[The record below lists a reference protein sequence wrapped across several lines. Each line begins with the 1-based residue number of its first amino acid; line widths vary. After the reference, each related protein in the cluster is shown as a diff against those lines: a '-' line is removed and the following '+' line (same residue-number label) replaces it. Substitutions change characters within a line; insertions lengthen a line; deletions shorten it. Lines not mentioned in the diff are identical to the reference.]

1 MSKRKLNASI
11 LRALM
16 TLAVAVLLLAVPSM
30 ALAQDSVAGAATAA
44 EDLLEATATE
54 EEEDAEPRWLT
65 SIGFGGSLTSGNS
78 DTLGLN
84 LSVGSEKKT
93 EKNEFALGLSGS
105 YGETDSETSTE
116 IANLFF
122 NYKRMFDKSYIFSN
136 TSLFHDKIALIAYRF
151 TTAVGYG
158 RNVIDSG
165 RTTLGLEG
173 GVAYIHEDYEDDPT
187 GDMPTLDADDKFSLR
202 LANNFEYRFS
212 PTAKIWQTAEYMPEF
227 DDFDSYLVNAA
238 IGVEAAMTTTLSLR
252 FSIEDRY
259 NSRPPY
265 DSKRNDLISVIAL
278 AINL

>member
-1 MSKRKLNASI
+1 MSIQNLNASTLTRLI
-11 LRALM
+11 CFAFAAL
-16 TLAVAVLLLAVPSM
+16 LI
-30 ALAQDSVAGAATAA
+30 ALPAMAQDATGDAAA
-44 EDLLEATATE
+44 EADDLLGTIETE
-54 EEEDAEPRWLT
+54 EDEDAPPRWLT
-65 SIGFGGSLTSGNS
+65 TVAFGGSLTSGNS

-84 LSVGSEKKT
+84 LSVGSEKKS

-158 RNVIDSG
+158 RNVIDSE

-187 GDMPTLDADDKFSLR
+187 GAMPTLDADDKFSLR
-202 LANNFEYRFS
+202 LGNNFEYRFS
-212 PTAKIWQTAEYMPEF
+212 PTAKLWQTAEYMPEF